1 MVERSPTQRPAG
13 LKMQMEKTVNKL
25 ALAFGTLAILAT
37 PAVAAEDPVMVR
49 KILMQGNA
57 AGAGLAGAM
66 LKGEMEYSPAAGKA
80 AIASMN
86 AASHAFGDYFSE
98 GSAEEDTTAAPAIW
112 EDAAGWEAE
121 LAKFTSATSAAAEAS
136 GREGPADL
144 DTFKAAVGPVLGTC
158 KSCHE
163 GYRVKR

>member
-86 AASHAFGDYFSE
+86 ASE